1 MANHFAVIHVQKF
14 KMNDVRGIQFHN
26 QRERQS
32 KTNKDIDYTKSHL
45 NYDLKNES
53 KINYVQKVKDVI
65 KNNVKTNRAIRKDA
79 VVMCNCIVTSDKEF
93 FNKMDEK
100 AIKSFFK
107 DSYEFFKEKYG
118 EENIISAQVHMDE
131 KTPHM
136 HLSLVPITQDGR
148 LSAKKLFDKNGLR
161 SLQDNYPKYIQNKG
175 FDLKRGVDSEG
186 VNKHIETQKLK
197 LMELEERNKFLLE
210 ENKKLEKELEHLKS
224 EIQTPKLIMRTVND
238 IPRGTRAL
246 GKVILKSDDYFNLR
260 NDVEAY
266 YNEKIQKEEFERK
279 NISLKKELDA
289 EINYSNKAIR
299 ESNKLNKEIEKL
311 KFNNL
316 KLLEKNNLYVDFI
329 NDIPKEF
336 RVKLPIKELIENS
349 NHISKRTQK
358 FDKYEAKREEVKE
371 NIQKENIQQNDMST
385 KIKIKNTNSFSMVD

>member
-1 MANHFAVIHVQKF
+1 
-14 KMNDVRGIQFHN
+14 
-26 QRERQS
+26 
-32 KTNKDIDYTKSHL
+32 
-45 NYDLKNES
+45 
-53 KINYVQKVKDVI
+53 
-65 KNNVKTNRAIRKDA
+65 
-79 VVMCNCIVTSDKEF
+79 
-93 FNKMDEK
+93 
-100 AIKSFFK
+100 
-107 DSYEFFKEKYG
+107 
-118 EENIISAQVHMDE
+118 MDE

-136 HLSLVPITQDGR
+136 HLSLVPITEDGR

-161 SLQDNYPKYIQNKG
+161 SLQDNYPRYIQNKG

-210 ENKKLEKELEHLKS
+210 ENKKLEKELENLKS

-316 KLLEKNNLYVDFI
+316 KLLEKNNLYVNFI
-329 NDIPKEF
+329 NNIPEEF

-358 FDKYEAKREEVKE
+358 FDKYEAKREEIKK
-371 NIQKENIQQNDMST
+371 NIQKENIQQSDMNT
-385 KIKIKNTNSFSMVD
+385 KFKIKNTNSFSLVD